1 MDVIPF
7 KRPEYA
13 VYSYVEDDGRTVL
26 ERWFDDNEIPQ
37 VVWGSV
43 YALWDI
49 YESGGL
55 LSIRASMIDL
65 GDGFYGLMSP
75 RKGGVSPCP
84 IFCSGPFDNETE
96 ITFLAGAQW
105 DDRKKRVRPFGAIGV
120 AEENLEVLL
129 ERPHR
134 RRRG

>member
-1 MDVIPF
+1 MDVIEF
-7 KRPEYA
+7 KKAKYGI
-13 VYSYVEDDGRTVL
+13 YSYVEDDGRTVL
-26 ERWFDDNEIPQ
+26 ERWFDGNEIPQ
-37 VVWGSV
+37 VVWASI

-49 YESGGL
+49 YESGGP
-55 LSIRASMIDL
+55 LSIRASVIDL
-65 GDGFYGLMSP
+65 GGGFYGLMSS

-84 IFCSGPFDNETE
+84 IFCFGPFDKETE

-105 DDRKKRVRPFGAIGV
+105 DDRKKRVRPFSAVGV

-129 ERPHR
+129 QRPHR